1 MAQADAGGVPLET
14 GRSGKP
20 ASEKRQKLVT
30 ADGTPLKR
38 ALQRAERR
46 RVLAALLLVAP
57 LLVFLLTVFIFP
69 IGQMM
74 WRSVDNPQVVNALP
88 NTLQALQG
96 WDGRELPDERVFAA
110 LRDDFLADAERPR
123 REQTI
128 GPLGIR
134 LNYELSAARGAISR
148 TARQVPQFEE
158 PYKEAFLDAHRLW
171 GDPALWR
178 VIQREGRPLTMSYY
192 VAALDREF
200 DEFGNIVQRDEN
212 RRIYVSLYGRTLALS
227 VGITFLCFLLGF
239 PIAYYMSILPM
250 RQANL
255 LMICVLLPFWT
266 SLLVRT
272 TAWIVLLQQQGVV
285 NTLLVSVGLIGDD
298 NRLSLI
304 YNMTGTIIAMT
315 HILLP
320 FMVLPLYSV
329 MRTIPPSYMR
339 AAKSLGATPT
349 TAFRRVYF
357 PQTLPGIGAGAVLVF
372 IISIGYYITPALVG
386 GQSGRMI
393 SNEIARHMQQS
404 LNWGLAAALG
414 TMLLVGVLVLYWLYN
429 RLVGADSLKLG

>member
-1 MAQADAGGVPLET
+1 MAQADAGGMPLDT
-14 GRSGKP
+14 GRGGESRP
-20 ASEKRQKLVT
+20 KLVT
-30 ADGTPLKR
+30 ADGVPLKR

-46 RVLAALLLVAP
+46 RVLAAFALVFPLLL
-57 LLVFLLTVFIFP
+57 FLLTVFIFP

-74 WRSVDNPQVVNALP
+74 WRSVDNPQVVNAVP
-88 NTLQALQG
+88 RTLEALRG
-96 WDGRELPDERVFAA
+96 WDAQDLPDERVFAA
-110 LRDDFLADAERPR
+110 LHADFMADQDRARRDQAM
-123 REQTI
+123 

-134 LNYELSAARGAISR
+134 LNYELSAARGAVSR
-148 TARQVPQFEE
+148 TSRQVATFEA

-178 VIQREGRPLTMSYY
+178 VIKREGRPLTTSYY
-192 VAALDREF
+192 VAALDRQF
-200 DEFGNIVQRDEN
+200 DDDGNIELRDEN
-212 RRIYVSLYGRTLALS
+212 RRVYVSLFGRTFALS
-227 VGITFLCFLLGF
+227 VGITFLTFLLGF

-272 TAWIVLLQQQGVV
+272 TAWIVLLQQQGVI
-285 NTLLVSVGLIGDD
+285 NTLLVNIGLIGDD
-298 NRLSLI
+298 NRLSMI

-414 TMLLVGVLVLYWLYN
+414 TMLLISVLILYWAYN
-429 RLVGADSLKLG
+429 KLVGADTLKLG

>member
-1 MAQADAGGVPLET
+1 MVQADAGAMPPSTTTTTAPKEKLT
-14 GRSGKP
+14 TSDGRSLKT
-20 ASEKRQKLVT
+20 ALRQ
-30 ADGTPLKR
+30 
-38 ALQRAERR
+38 AERR
-46 RVLAALLLVAP
+46 RRIAAFLLVAP
-57 LLVFLLTVFIFP
+57 LLFFILTFFVFP
-69 IGQMM
+69 IAQMM
-74 WRSVDNPQVVNALP
+74 WRSVDNPQVVRALP
-88 NTLQALQG
+88 NTLEALSG
-96 WDGRELPDERVFAA
+96 WDGRDLPPEEVFAA
-110 LRDDFLADAERPR
+110 LHADFVADSERPR
-123 REQTI
+123 REQAM
-128 GPLGIR
+128 GPLGVR

-148 TARQVPQFEE
+148 TARQAPNFEA
-158 PYKEAFLDAHRLW
+158 PFRDAFTDAHRLW

-178 VIQREGRPLTMSYY
+178 VIQREGRALTSAYY
-192 VAALDREF
+192 VAALDRQF
-200 DEFGNIVQRDEN
+200 DEFGNIELRDEN
-212 RRIYVSLYGRTLALS
+212 RRIYISLFIRTILLS
-227 VGITFLCFLLGF
+227 VAITFLTFLLGF
-239 PIAYYMSILPM
+239 PIAYYLSILPM
-250 RQANL
+250 RYANL

-272 TAWIVLLQQQGVV
+272 SAWIVLLQQQGVI
-285 NTLLVSVGLIGDD
+285 NSTLVGLGIIGDD
-298 NRLSLI
+298 SRLSMI
-304 YNMTGTIIAMT
+304 YNMTGTIVAMT

-339 AAKSLGATPT
+339 AAKSLGATPS

-357 PQTLPGIGAGAVLVF
+357 PQTLPGIGAGGVLVF